1 MNKTT
6 GRVGTSEEISLNPHN
21 VDQTATLKAWLMH
34 LPGQH
39 PFWAHYMFG
48 VVHLRPIAGGR
59 PPVKQA
65 PDAEHEMIVVA
76 LDPHRKPSADDI
88 NTLIP
93 LTPVNYVVQFA
104 GMTDAQ
110 AIETATLLVNSF
122 IEGGFLVE
130 PQGIVGARDHF
141 FGKVQRYITDYL
153 PNVRM
158 YREK

>member
-1 MNKTT
+1 MTKTT
-6 GRVGTSEEISLNPHN
+6 GRVGTSEVITAIPAN

-39 PFWAHYMFG
+39 PLWSDYMFG
-48 VVHLRPIAGGR
+48 VVHLRPIKGCR

-65 PDAEHEMIVVA
+65 PDVEHEMIVVA
-76 LDPHRKPSADDI
+76 LDPQSKPSASDI

-110 AIETATLLVNSF
+110 AIETGELLMTSF
-122 IEGGFLVE
+122 IEGGFYAE
-130 PQGIVGARDHF
+130 PSGIGGARQHF
-141 FGKVQRYITDYL
+141 FGKVQQYITDYL

-158 YREK
+158 YWEG

>member
-1 MNKTT
+1 MTPTT
-6 GRVGTSEEISLNPHN
+6 GRVGTSEVITAKPGKA
-21 VDQTATLKAWLMH
+21 DQTATLKAWLLH

-39 PFWAHYMFG
+39 PFWSDYMFG
-48 VVHLRPIAGGR
+48 VVHLRPIEGGR
-59 PPVKQA
+59 PPVKIM

-76 LDPHRKPSADDI
+76 LDPSRKPNASDI

-93 LTPVNYVVQFA
+93 LHPVNYVVQFA
-104 GMTDAQ
+104 GMTDEQ
-110 AIETATLLVNSF
+110 AIETAALLVNAF

-141 FGKVQRYITDYL
+141 FGKVQHYITNHL
-153 PNVRM
+153 SNVRM

>member
-1 MNKTT
+1 MTKTT
-6 GRVGTSEEISLNPHN
+6 GRVGTSEIITAKSGKA
-21 VDQTATLKAWLMH
+21 DQTATLKAWLLH

-39 PFWAHYMFG
+39 PFWSDYMFG
-48 VVHLRPIAGGR
+48 VVHLRPIAGTR
-59 PPVKQA
+59 PPSKHA

-76 LDPHRKPSADDI
+76 LDPNAKPNASNL
-88 NTLIP
+88 NTLVP

-104 GMTDAQ
+104 GMTDEQ
-110 AIETATLLVNSF
+110 AIETAALLVNAF

-141 FGKVQRYITDYL
+141 FGKVQHYVTNHL
-153 PNVRM
+153 SNVRM